1 MSSSEAKAQLPQM
14 TQTVQMTQSLS
25 ILWILNKL
33 FTGVFMGQDQEQE
46 IMITIDEHVV
56 FMAFQKTN
64 CSLAFPWSKNIMD
77 EHHVFFTFT
86 INNCVWKHLEN
97 SALVRSWKL
106 QKNNAS
112 CLLLFSYWGAGKQW
126 TSNTFSWHTPLV
138 ILWGKCLEDATFAR
152 LGKL

>member
-1 MSSSEAKAQLPQM
+1 MSSSEAKAQLP
-14 TQTVQMTQSLS
+14 QMTQSLS

-97 SALVRSWKL
+97 SALVRSRKL
-106 QKNNAS
+106 QKTMQAVYY
-112 CLLLFSYWGAGKQW
+112 CFHRAGKQW
-126 TSNTFSWHTPLV
+126 TSNTFSWHSPLV
-138 ILWGKCLEDATFAR
+138 ILWGKCLENATFAR
-152 LGKL
+152 LGEL